1 MYYDK
6 TEFKAGKLA
15 DHIDSWKDIGA
26 PKHILNLISQG
37 VKIPFVQKP
46 EPFCLPNHVLSLSQE
61 TFLKQEIDELLQ
73 QGAIRK
79 SKVKSL
85 YILPIHCV
93 RKAQNKWRFCLD
105 L

>member
-37 VKIPFVQKP
+37 VQKP
-46 EPFCLPNHVLSLSQE
+46 EPFCLPYHVLSLSQE
-61 TFLKQEIDELLQ
+61 TFLKQEIDDLLQ
-73 QGAIRK
+73 QGAFR
-79 SKVKSL
+79 KVK
-85 YILPIHCV
+85 
-93 RKAQNKWRFCLD
+93 
-105 L
+105 